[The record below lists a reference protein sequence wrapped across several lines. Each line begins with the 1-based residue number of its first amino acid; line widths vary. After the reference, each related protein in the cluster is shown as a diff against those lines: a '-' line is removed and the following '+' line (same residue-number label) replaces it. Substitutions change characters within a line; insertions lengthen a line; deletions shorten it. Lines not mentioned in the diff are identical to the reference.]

1 MDPFTQG
8 ALGGA
13 FSQSIADKKKIAV
26 ASLAGVLG
34 GLAPDLDIV
43 ISSATDPLLGI
54 EFHRHFT
61 HSIFFIPF
69 GGLLVAAAMWLVFT
83 QLFRFKSW
91 DFKTLAIFTTL
102 GYATHATLDA
112 CTSYGTRLFWP
123 ISNARVTWD
132 TISIIDPIATI
143 PLIIF
148 VIIGLVKKSP
158 KISRIGFGLFVFYIS
173 LGFIQNAR
181 VSGIVEELAASR
193 GHEIERLKL
202 NPTLGN
208 LIVWRSVYEY
218 DRNYYVAA
226 ITASPFRDSE
236 VFNGPTV
243 KKIDAEAIFP
253 EIASNSRMRDDIRRF
268 DYFTESYLFMYDD
281 RTIGDLRYSAEPHK
295 VQPIWGIEVDPENDQ
310 NHVRWV
316 SLRGPAG
323 RALDTTWAMLKGE
336 YSSQENN
343 LAP

>member
-13 FSQSIADKKKIAV
+13 FSQSFANKAKIPV
-26 ASLAGVLG
+26 AALAGVLG
-34 GLAPDLDIV
+34 GLAPDLDVV

-83 QLFRFKSW
+83 KLCRVKEW
-91 DFKTLAIFTTL
+91 GFKTLAVFATL
-102 GYATHATLDA
+102 GYATHAALDA

-148 VIIGLVKKSP
+148 VLVAYFNRSP
-158 KISRIGFGLFVFYIS
+158 KISRIGFGIFLFYIS

-181 VSGIVEELAASR
+181 VSSIVEELATSR
-193 GHEIERLKL
+193 GHEIERIKL

-218 DRNYYVAA
+218 DGNYYVDAV
-226 ITASPFRDSE
+226 TASPFRDSE
-236 VFNGPTV
+236 IFNGPSV
-243 KKIDAEAIFP
+243 KKIDAETIFP
-253 EIASNSRMRDDIRRF
+253 EIASNSRMRNDIRRF

-281 RTIGDLRYSAEPHK
+281 NTIGDLRYSAEPHK
-295 VQPIWGIEVDPENDQ
+295 AQPIWGIEVDPTNDQ
-310 NHVRWV
+310 NHVKWV
-316 SLRGPAG
+316 SLRGPSG

-336 YSSQENN
+336 YSQQEEN